1 MTTIHSAEIIS
12 VGTELLLGE
21 TVDTNSSFLAN
32 ELANRGVDVYWSQR
46 VGDNF
51 PRLVA
56 ALQAATGRSDLVL
69 LTGGLGPTADDL
81 TREAVAAV
89 MGEEP
94 QVDEGLARD
103 LRSWF
108 AGRGRTMPEGNLK
121 QAWLIGSAV
130 SLPNPL
136 GTAPGWLVTKAGKYI
151 VALPGPPHEMKRMW
165 GEEVVPRLPLPQS
178 RLFRIILKTH
188 GQGESAIAQLL
199 APFLHSS
206 NPTVATYAKDDG
218 VHVRVAAKAAGAAS
232 ARQSAEGFA
241 RQVEER
247 LGGLV
252 WGRDDAELAGVVIDQ
267 LATRNMTLAI
277 ADEAGV
283 LGLGEALAAAARGGS
298 VLRGAVVAWSPN
310 TAAALGLPPPSTRPA
325 LATEYGTQV
334 AKAVQQA
341 LAASLGASLVWT
353 NAGTGRSD
361 AANDEMLFTV
371 TQAGKAS
378 SVRIGGG
385 GTRGVAGRVKLRNE
399 ALHHLRSSV
408 MAGDV

>member
-81 TREAVAAV
+81 TRE
-89 MGEEP
+89 
-94 QVDEGLARD
+94 
-103 LRSWF
+103 
-108 AGRGRTMPEGNLK
+108 
-121 QAWLIGSAV
+121 
-130 SLPNPL
+130 
-136 GTAPGWLVTKAGKYI
+136 
-151 VALPGPPHEMKRMW
+151 
-165 GEEVVPRLPLPQS
+165 
-178 RLFRIILKTH
+178 TH

-252 WGRDDAELAGVVIDQ
+252 
-267 LATRNMTLAI
+267 
-277 ADEAGV
+277 
-283 LGLGEALAAAARGGS
+283 
-298 VLRGAVVAWSPN
+298 
-310 TAAALGLPPPSTRPA
+310 
-325 LATEYGTQV
+325 
-334 AKAVQQA
+334 
-341 LAASLGASLVWT
+341 
-353 NAGTGRSD
+353 
-361 AANDEMLFTV
+361 
-371 TQAGKAS
+371 
-378 SVRIGGG
+378 
-385 GTRGVAGRVKLRNE
+385 
-399 ALHHLRSSV
+399 
-408 MAGDV
+408 